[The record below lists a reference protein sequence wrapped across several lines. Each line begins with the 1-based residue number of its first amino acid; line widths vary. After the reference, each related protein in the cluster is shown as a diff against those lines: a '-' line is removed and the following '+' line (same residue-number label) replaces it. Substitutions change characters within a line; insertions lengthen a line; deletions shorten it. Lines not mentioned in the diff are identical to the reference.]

1 MNPNPKTT
9 NARTVLLIDDDVEL
23 GTLLSDFLARYDI
36 QCICAHKGND
46 ALKRLREAAAGKA
59 GTITPDLVILDIM
72 LPDVSGL
79 ELCQQIRRESALP
92 IVMLSARGEV
102 YDRILGLEL
111 GADDYVA
118 KPFEPRELLARIE
131 SVLRRQKPLPTSVLS
146 FGNLTI
152 HPQSEQAL
160 LDGVALELTH
170 NEYRCLLYLAKN
182 RQRILTRDLLLAELR
197 GLDWELDNRSVDILI
212 SRLRRKL
219 RDDPQSPRFIATIRG
234 SGYRFVA

>member
-1 MNPNPKTT
+1 MTT
-9 NARTVLLIDDDVEL
+9 RTVLLIDDDTEL
-23 GTLLSDFLARYDI
+23 GALLADFLQRYDI
-36 QCICAHKGND
+36 TCLCAHKGKD
-46 ALKRLREAAAGKA
+46 GLKKLRDK
-59 GTITPDLVILDIM
+59 TPDLVILDIM

-79 ELCQQIRRESALP
+79 DLCQQLRRESSVP

-111 GADDYVA
+111 GADDYLP

-131 SVLRRQKPLPTSVLS
+131 SVLRRRQPQQPDVLT
-146 FGNLTI
+146 FDTLKI
-152 HPQSEQAL
+152 QPASEQVF
-160 LDGVALELTH
+160 LDGAELELSR
-170 NEYRCLLYLAKN
+170 NEYRCLLYLARN
-182 RQRILTRDLLLAELR
+182 RQRVLTRDLLLAELR

-219 RDDPQSPRFIATIRG
+219 QDDPNQPRFIATIRG